1 MRQGFVDITF
11 RKTCTKSK
19 KEIPLRSKQ
28 GLSRGRDRAGYLR
41 QQIRKGAKV
50 ATSPTMG
57 DGRGRY
63 INKAS
68 SEAATGPGICVSKYG
83 KAQRSP
89 LPPQWGTGGGDI
101 LTRPHQRPR
110 PGRVFASANT
120 ERRKGRHFPHKGDG
134 RGKYI
139 EIWCNGSTTDF
150 GSVCPSSNLGISTT
164 KARHPPGFFAS
175 DTKRLYK
182 VKNSRINATTKGRN
196 YQDRNTIYK
205 PRIIIITKAMQIT

>member
-1 MRQGFVDITF
+1 MRQGFVAITF
-11 RKTCTKSK
+11 RKTCTESK

-28 GLSRGRDRAGYLR
+28 GLTRGRDRAGTFEESLR
-41 QQIRKGAKV
+41 RRKGRHL
-50 ATSPTMG
+50 PHNGGREG
-57 DGRGRY
+57 DI

-68 SEAATGPGICVSKYG
+68 SEAATGPGIYTSKYG
-83 KAQRSP
+83 KAKRSP
-89 LPPQWGTGGGDI
+89 LPPQRGTGGG
-101 LTRPHQRPR
+101 
-110 PGRVFASANT
+110 F
-120 ERRKGRHFPHKGDG
+120 
-134 RGKYI
+134 YI

-182 VKNSRINATTKGRN
+182 VKNSRNYAAIKGRN
-196 YQDRNTIYK
+196 YQDINTIYK

>member
-1 MRQGFVDITF
+1 
-11 RKTCTKSK
+11 
-19 KEIPLRSKQ
+19 
-28 GLSRGRDRAGYLR
+28 
-41 QQIRKGAKV
+41 
-50 ATSPTMG
+50 MG

-68 SEAATGPGICVSKYG
+68 SEAATGPGLSKKVLEG
-83 KAQRSP
+83 EKVATSP
-89 LPPQWGTGGGDI
+89 T
-101 LTRPHQRPR
+101 
-110 PGRVFASANT
+110 
-120 ERRKGRHFPHKGDG
+120 KGDG
-134 RGKYI
+134 RGKYN

-175 DTKRLYK
+175 NTKRLYK
-182 VKNSRINATTKGRN
+182 VKNSRNYATTKGRN

>member
-1 MRQGFVDITF
+1 MTPSRNFEEKALKIQKKP
-11 RKTCTKSK
+11 RKSLQIHKTLLPLQSPNK
-19 KEIPLRSKQ
+19 KARS
-28 GLSRGRDRAGYLR
+28 RDRAGYLR
-41 QQIRKGAKV
+41 EQIRKGEKV

-57 DGRGRY
+57 DGRGIY
-63 INKAS
+63 N
-68 SEAATGPGICVSKYG
+68 
-83 KAQRSP
+83 
-89 LPPQWGTGGGDI
+89 
-101 LTRPHQRPR
+101 
-110 PGRVFASANT
+110 
-120 ERRKGRHFPHKGDG
+120 
-134 RGKYI
+134 

-175 DTKRLYK
+175 NTKRLYK